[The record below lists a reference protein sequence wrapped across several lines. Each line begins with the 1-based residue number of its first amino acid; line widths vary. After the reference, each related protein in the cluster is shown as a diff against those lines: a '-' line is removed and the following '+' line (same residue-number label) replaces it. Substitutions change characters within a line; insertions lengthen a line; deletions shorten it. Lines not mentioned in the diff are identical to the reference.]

1 MRDEILSR
9 LCELTREEQYIL
21 IEKAPDPKEI
31 YSRSGRFIIER
42 RRVSSLAVGES
53 TAPVCLRPHPR
64 FREFPVHSHDYVE
77 IMYVCTGSV
86 THKIGTEEIRLSEDE
101 LIILGKDTRH
111 SILSAGEGDV
121 GINLI
126 ISTELFEGAYESIK
140 RNSHLTCPPI
150 EELLH
155 GNGRPYL
162 VFSAKD
168 DLPVRNLMESMI
180 WSVVCNSD
188 ENGYAL
194 KQSVSLLICYLAA
207 YFAKDIGEYSKRD
220 SLKSKILSYVES
232 SYSTAT
238 LSEAAEMLG
247 LSPSYLCRLVTEY
260 FGVSFKKLLT
270 AARFDAACD
279 LLSSTDMPIGE
290 IINRVGYENSSYF
303 HKEFKR
309 RFGTTPNNYRRS
321 V

>member
-1 MRDEILSR
+1 MNTEILSR
-9 LCELTREEQYIL
+9 LSQLTEEEQYIL

-42 RRVSSLAVGES
+42 RRVSSLTVGDS

-77 IMYVCTGSV
+77 IMYVCDGSI
-86 THKIGTEEIRLSEDE
+86 THKIGAEEITLSAYE

-111 SILSAGEGDV
+111 SILSAGEGDI

-126 ISTELFEGAYESIK
+126 ISTELFEGIYESMK
-140 RNSHLTCPPI
+140 KSSRLSCSSI

-155 GNGRPYL
+155 GDGSPYL
-162 VFSAKD
+162 VFSAKEN
-168 DLPVRNLMESMI
+168 LPVRNIFESMI
-180 WSVVCNSD
+180 WSVICNGD
-188 ENGYAL
+188 ESGYAL
-194 KQSVSLLICYLAA
+194 RQSVSLLICYLAS
-207 YFAKDIGEYSKRD
+207 YFTENREPSNKKDSF
-220 SLKSKILSYVES
+220 KSALLSYVET

-247 LSPSYLCRLVTEY
+247 LSPSYLCRLVTAN

-270 AARFDAACD
+270 SARFDAACD

-309 RFGTTPNNYRRS
+309 RFGVTPNNYRRS
-321 V
+321 L

>member
-1 MRDEILSR
+1 MKEEILAR
-9 LCELTREEQYIL
+9 LSALTEEEQYIL

-42 RRVSSLAVGES
+42 RRVSSMAVGES

-64 FREFPVHSHDYVE
+64 FQEFPVHSHDYVE
-77 IMYVCTGSV
+77 IMYVCGGSL
-86 THKIGTEEIRLSEDE
+86 THKIGTEEIRLSENE

-111 SILSAGEGDV
+111 SILAAGEGDV
-121 GINLI
+121 GVNLI
-126 ISTELFEGAYESIK
+126 ISTELFEGAYESVK
-140 RNSHLTCPPI
+140 RNSYQTCAPI

-155 GNGRPYL
+155 GDGRPYL
-162 VFSAKD
+162 VFSAKES
-168 DLPVRNLMESMI
+168 LPVRNIMESMI
-180 WSVVCNSD
+180 WSVICQGD
-188 ENGYAL
+188 ESGYAL
-194 KQSVSLLICYLAA
+194 KQSVSLLVCYLSSSLAR
-207 YFAKDIGEYSKRD
+207 DEGEGDRRD
-220 SLKSKILSYVES
+220 AFKSKILGYVES

-247 LSPSYLCRLVTEY
+247 LSPSYLCRLITAY

-309 RFGTTPNNYRRS
+309 RFGVTPNNYRRS
-321 V
+321 L

>member
-1 MRDEILSR
+1 MTDEILSR
-9 LCELTREEQYIL
+9 LSELTEEEQYIL
-21 IEKAPDPKEI
+21 VERAPDPKEM

-42 RRVSSLAVGES
+42 RRISRLAAGDS
-53 TAPVCLRPHPR
+53 TAPICLRPHPR

-77 IMYVCTGSV
+77 IMYVCGGSV
-86 THKIGTEEIRLSEDE
+86 THKIGTEEVRLSRDE

-111 SILSAGEGDV
+111 SILSAGENDV
-121 GINLI
+121 GVNLI
-126 ISTELFEGAYESIK
+126 ISTELFESMYDSVK
-140 RNSHLTCPPI
+140 RHSRLTCQPI

-155 GNGRPYL
+155 GDGRPYL
-162 VFSAKD
+162 VFSAKEN
-168 DLPVRNLMESMI
+168 LPVRNIMESMI
-180 WSVVCNSD
+180 WAVICEGEES
-188 ENGYAL
+188 GYTL
-194 KQSVSLLICYLAA
+194 KQAVALLICYLAS
-207 YFAKDIGEYSKRD
+207 YFAKDEGVSDRKD
-220 SLKSKILSYVES
+220 SFKAKILGYVES

-270 AARFDAACD
+270 SARFDAACD

-309 RFGTTPNNYRRS
+309 RFGVTPNNYRKS
-321 V
+321 L